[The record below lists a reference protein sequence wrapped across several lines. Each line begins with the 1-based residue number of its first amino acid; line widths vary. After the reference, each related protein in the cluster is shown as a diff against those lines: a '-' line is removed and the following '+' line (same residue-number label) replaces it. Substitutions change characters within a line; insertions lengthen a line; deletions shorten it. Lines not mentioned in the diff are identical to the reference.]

1 MLKNKELKNMNC
13 DFSPMKQQLSKEIHH
28 ITNGLQQSL
37 EVLGDENYCVL
48 GDFKELK
55 RNFIQ
60 MESVAASFYLNCYLS
75 SFTDKYEDLSF
86 SVQQLSNRR
95 HGALIVVERQDSL
108 DSLIQ
113 KGTALGANLTAML
126 LETIFYPGNPLH
138 DGAVL
143 IRANQIVSAANVLPL
158 TTTVISEEK
167 LGTRHRAALG
177 LTEKSD
183 ALVLVVSEETGRI
196 SFALNGKLYPI
207 TTPQSLH

>member
-75 SFTDKYEDLSF
+75 S
-86 SVQQLSNRR
+86 
-95 HGALIVVERQDSL
+95 
-108 DSLIQ
+108 
-113 KGTALGANLTAML
+113 
-126 LETIFYPGNPLH
+126 
-138 DGAVL
+138 
-143 IRANQIVSAANVLPL
+143 
-158 TTTVISEEK
+158 
-167 LGTRHRAALG
+167 
-177 LTEKSD
+177 
-183 ALVLVVSEETGRI
+183 
-196 SFALNGKLYPI
+196 
-207 TTPQSLH
+207 